1 MTSIDGP
8 IGFIGLGRMGRGMAL
23 NLKKTVED
31 LRVFDMSPDAVATLT
46 DAGAR
51 AAASIADIADTCDL
65 VFLCVPSAKEVRD
78 VVFGPDG
85 IASKARTGLVV
96 VDNTTIDRSDAITFH
111 EEAASLGFDYWDC
124 PVSGMPFRAD
134 DGTLTIMFGG
144 APEAFARMK
153 PCLEAFGSEVI
164 HSGTIGAGQAMKA
177 VNNILYDINIAGLC
191 EVLPLAVAAGLDP
204 EQLLRLTT
212 TASSRSFASEYFV
225 ERMIERR
232 FDTDFAMQD
241 AYKDITNVQAM
252 AAETG
257 AKTPVVDAMVAT
269 YDAAIDAGYGREP
282 KSAML
287 KVYEKVLGVEFKR
300 SEG

>member
-31 LRVFDMSPDAVATLT
+31 LRVFDMSPDAVAVLT
-46 DAGAR
+46 DAGAH

-65 VFLCVPSAKEVRD
+65 VFLCVPSVKEVRD
-78 VVFGPDG
+78 VVFAPDG
-85 IASKARTGLVV
+85 IASKAQNGLVV
-96 VDNTTIDRSDAITFH
+96 VDHTTLDRSDAIAFH
-111 EEAASLGFDYWDC
+111 EEAAGLGFDYWDC

-144 APEAFARMK
+144 APEAFARVK

-164 HSGTIGAGQAMKA
+164 HSGAIGAGQTMKA

-225 ERMIERR
+225 ERMIARR
-232 FDTDFAMQD
+232 FDTDFAMED
-241 AYKDITNVQAM
+241 AYKDITNVQTM

-257 AKTPVVDAMVAT
+257 ASTPVVDAMVAT